1 MRYLTQGMTMHTP
14 AGWVDLV
21 PLHRR
26 MKGDK
31 STAIHP
37 SEKDA
42 AVLALV
48 ELGVEAYRIGNFV
61 NVSHTVVL
69 EVLRAHGVK
78 VAPQQQAF
86 KGISEKALRRE
97 QRRAQRVMVDGRLI
111 HQDAPHGTD
120 FAYTDY
126 GCHCKPCQL
135 AHAAALAET
144 RRRKAV
150 AA

>member
-1 MRYLTQGMTMHTP
+1 MRYHTQGMTMHTP

-26 MKGDK
+26 MEGDK
-31 STAIHP
+31 SAAIHP

-48 ELGVEAYRIGNFV
+48 ELGVEAYRIGDFV
-61 NVSHTVVL
+61 SVSHTVVQS
-69 EVLRAHGVK
+69 VLREHGIE
-78 VAPQQQAF
+78 VAPQQQVF
-86 KGISEKALRRE
+86 KAISEKALRRE
-97 QRRAQRVMVDGRLI
+97 RRRAQRVLDGDRLV
-111 HQDAPHGTD
+111 HPHAPHGTD
-120 FAYTDY
+120 FGYTDY

-135 AHAAALAET
+135 AHAKALAET
-144 RRRKAV
+144 RRRKAM